1 MIICYLPIIDCY
13 RQYTIIIHDNIYIYI
28 DMCVCIIA
36 PTAAGALTLSPHGA
50 LGLQGLF
57 LLITGMNSI
66 YIHDVVKKNE
76 YN

>member
-1 MIICYLPIIDCY
+1 
-13 RQYTIIIHDNIYIYI
+13 
-28 DMCVCIIA
+28 MCVCIIA